1 MLGATGGCGWM
12 RVEVGGGGWRWV
24 EVGGGGWRWVEV
36 GGGGW
41 RWVEVQWPAMNEDAN
56 GRGELK
62 AEDGWT

>member
-1 MLGATGGCGWM
+1 M
-12 RVEVGGGGWRWV
+12 
-24 EVGGGGWRWVEV
+24 